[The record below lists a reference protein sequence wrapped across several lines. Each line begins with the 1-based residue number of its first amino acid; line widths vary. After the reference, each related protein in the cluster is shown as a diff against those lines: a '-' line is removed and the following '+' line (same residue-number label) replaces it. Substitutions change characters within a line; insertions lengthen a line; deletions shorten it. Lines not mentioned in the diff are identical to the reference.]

1 MSNTLNRRLDKLE
14 AANNPGGRPAYV
26 VVWDDDDQATVDAA
40 IAKRRA
46 EMPDAGE
53 IVALV
58 WGRST

>member
-1 MSNTLNRRLDKLE
+1 MNALHKRVAALE
-14 AANNPGGRPAYV
+14 AEKASGRPAYV

-46 EMPDAGE
+46 EMPDAGD
-53 IVALV
+53 IIAVS